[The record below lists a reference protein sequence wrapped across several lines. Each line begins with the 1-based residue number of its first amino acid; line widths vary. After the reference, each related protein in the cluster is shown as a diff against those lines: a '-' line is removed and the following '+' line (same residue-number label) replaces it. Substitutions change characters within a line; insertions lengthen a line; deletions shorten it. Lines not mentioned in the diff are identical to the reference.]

1 LTRLDQVSRELPA
14 GFDDM
19 QAEARS
25 EGHQFLGRLAA
36 DWTSGIMR
44 FGRDGEALLVAYVDG
59 ALAGIGGITIDPF
72 LPGALRM
79 RRFYVRPPFRRCSI
93 ARQLA
98 TSLIGRAVRD
108 GRPITVNA
116 PTGGASL
123 FWQSLGFA
131 SDHQDSHTHILR
143 SGK

>member
-1 LTRLDQVSRELPA
+1 MIRLELVSRELPA
-14 GFDDM
+14 GFDRM
-19 QAEARS
+19 QAEAGS
-25 EGHQFLGRLAA
+25 EGHRFLGRLAA
-36 DWTSGIMR
+36 DWTSGVMR
-44 FGRDGEALLVAYVDG
+44 FDAYGEALLVAYRDG

-79 RRFYVRPPFRRCSI
+79 RRFYVRLPFRRCGI

-98 TSLIGRAVRD
+98 TALIGRAARD

-131 SDHQDSHTHILR
+131 SDHQDSHTHFLR
-143 SGK
+143 